1 MIKLIGSTEIKIT
14 NDKNGESVPHLSL
27 LDVINVW
34 HLMTVPQ
41 TKIQMITY
49 SIAHS
54 ESFHFKAVT
63 KWRIL
68 DAGNAKNL
76 EITVLYNA

>member
-41 TKIQMITY
+41 TEFYVFFSPFEKLHINCIK
-49 SIAHS
+49 
-54 ESFHFKAVT
+54 EL
-63 KWRIL
+63 RL
-68 DAGNAKNL
+68 
-76 EITVLYNA
+76 